1 MSKPISL
8 LNSFSTEQW
17 TSGTSGD
24 LSINLSNAAFTHFEW
39 LNFQIPRDRRTIV
52 AGENNQRVAL
62 QARIVDGINQVTDG
76 LILIK

>member
-1 MSKPISL
+1 
-8 LNSFSTEQW
+8 
-17 TSGTSGD
+17 
-24 LSINLSNAAFTHFEW
+24 LSNAAFTHFEW